1 MEINNLPME
10 LQSKVFGFLS
20 HPCADIIRSERE
32 RLFRHTH
39 FESQDNFTH
48 DMFQVVYFLRWKK
61 IRRAL
66 QPYSICTR
74 LRCTKYI
81 VLSLDPE

>member
-1 MEINNLPME
+1 MEINKLPLE

-32 RLFRHTH
+32 RLFRHPD
-39 FESQDNFTH
+39 FESQDNFTY
-48 DMFQVVYFLRWKK
+48 DLFQVFYFLRWKK

-66 QPYSICTR
+66 QPYSRCTR
-74 LRCTKYI
+74 FRCTKYI